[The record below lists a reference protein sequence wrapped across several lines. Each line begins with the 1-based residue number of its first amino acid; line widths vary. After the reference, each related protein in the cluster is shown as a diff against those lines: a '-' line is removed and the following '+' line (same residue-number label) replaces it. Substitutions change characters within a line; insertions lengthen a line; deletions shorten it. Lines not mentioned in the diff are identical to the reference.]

1 MNYVYPIPGSSTSNP
16 NAFVADNTHVLGDLD
31 KSVDSQPEVT
41 VDYSQLTPAVTI
53 TGYSFRVSPGGE
65 PQLWV
70 DTTSNTTT
78 MLSFFLRGGI
88 AGVQYA
94 LKIVALLGDTEIRTD
109 TLNVNLLGDNCG
121 CQLFGSPPPAAG
133 SSVSGDGSLIVNT
146 APRFFVSGTPPVGAN
161 VLDRWYNTTNGLTY
175 DYVTNGVT
183 SSWQVSSGGGGG
195 GGGGIS
201 DVVAIAQIFP
211 DGVTTTFTLATATG
225 GAVNVTDPVN
235 LFVSVDGVW
244 QQSITQYNV
253 SNGNLLTFAS
263 APSAD
268 SNVFIVWF
276 IPQLPQGGI

>member
-31 KSVDSQPEVT
+31 KGVDSRPEVT

-78 MLSFFLRGGI
+78 MLTFFLHGGI

-109 TLNVNLLGDNCG
+109 VLNVNLLGDNCG
-121 CQLFGSPPPAAG
+121 CQLFGSAPPGPG
-133 SSVSGDGSLIVNT
+133 YNVSGDGSLIVNT
-146 APRFFVSGTPPVGAN
+146 APRFFVSATPPVNAN
-161 VLDRWYNTTNGLTY
+161 VLDRWYNTTTRVIY
-175 DYVTNGVT
+175 DYVTNGAT
-183 SSWQVSSGGGGG
+183 SAWQATSGGGGG
-195 GGGGIS
+195 GGGGEGLA
-201 DVVAIAQIFP
+201 DVTPIAQIYP
-211 DGVTTTFTLATATG
+211 DGVTTTFTLVTATG
-225 GAVNVTDPVN
+225 GVVDIANPSA
-235 LFVSVDGVW
+235 LIISLDGVW
-244 QQSITQYNV
+244 QEAGISYSIA
-253 SNGNLLTFAS
+253 NGNLLSFTS

-268 SNVFIVWF
+268 SNIFMVWF
-276 IPQLPQGGI
+276 TPTTPSP